1 MEEISLV
8 KYTDDL
14 YEFVYE
20 VRKMAFYDYVD
31 ECYAWREEDQ
41 RLRYADYMERTRDV
55 ARIIRL
61 GDKNVGLLVA
71 YPKDGR
77 YFIETICLMPECR
90 GKGVGTKVLQ
100 DELDAHADLDVDIQH
115 YKSNPVSS
123 LYERLGFVRVGE
135 TENHYQMTKP
145 ASRPKK

>member
-31 ECYAWREEDQ
+31 ECYTWDEGDQ
-41 RLRYADYMERTRDV
+41 RERYAAYMERVGDV
-55 ARIIRL
+55 ARIIKVD
-61 GDKNVGLLVA
+61 GKNVGLLVA

-90 GKGVGTKVLQ
+90 GRGIGTKVLQ
-100 DELDAHADLDVDIQH
+100 DELDAHQDLDIDIQH
-115 YKSNPVSS
+115 YKNNPARK
-123 LYERLGFVRVGE
+123 LYDRLGFVQVGE
-135 TENHYQMTKP
+135 TENHYQMCKP
-145 ASRPKK
+145 ASRL